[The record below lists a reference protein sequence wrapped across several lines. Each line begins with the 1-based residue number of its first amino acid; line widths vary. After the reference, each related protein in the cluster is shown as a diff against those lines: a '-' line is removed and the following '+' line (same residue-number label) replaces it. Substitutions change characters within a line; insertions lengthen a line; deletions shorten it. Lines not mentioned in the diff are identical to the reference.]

1 MGRIFQTRKATM
13 FKRYAK
19 MAKQFTKIG
28 KEIVMAVKASG
39 PTPDLNPRLRICIA
53 NAKAVNMPK
62 ANIDAAIKRAS
73 EKDTGSY
80 DEVIY
85 EGYGP
90 FGVPVLVECATDN
103 PTRTIANLRL
113 YFSRSNG
120 SVGTTGS
127 VSFMF
132 DRKGLFKIDSTGLN
146 KDDVELDLIDFGAEE
161 LTWDD
166 ETNELIVQVAF
177 TDFGMMQAGLEEKK
191 YMVKETIKTFIPN
204 ITKELTEE
212 QEIEFEK
219 MINKMEDDDDIMS
232 VYHNIA

>member
-1 MGRIFQTRKATM
+1 
-13 FKRYAK
+13 
-19 MAKQFTKIG
+19 
-28 KEIVMAVKASG
+28 
-39 PTPDLNPRLRICIA
+39 
-53 NAKAVNMPK
+53 
-62 ANIDAAIKRAS
+62 
-73 EKDTGSY
+73 
-80 DEVIY
+80 
-85 EGYGP
+85 
-90 FGVPVLVECATDN
+90 VPVLVECATDN

-166 ETNELIVQVAF
+166 ETHELIVQVAF
-177 TDFGMMQAGLEEKK
+177 NDFGLMQAGLEEKK
-191 YMVKETIKTFIPN
+191 YTVKETIKTFIPN
-204 ITKELTEE
+204 TSKELTDE
-212 QEIEFEK
+212 QEVEFEK

>member
-28 KEIVMAVKASG
+28 KEIVMAVKQGG
-39 PTPDLNPRLRICIA
+39 PSPDLNPKLRICIA

-62 ANIDAAIKRAS
+62 VNVDNAIKRAS
-73 EKDTGSY
+73 EKDTNNY
-80 DEVIY
+80 DEIIY

-103 PTRTIANLRL
+103 PTRTVANLRL
-113 YFSRSNG
+113 YFNRSNG
-120 SVGTTGS
+120 ALGTNGS

-132 DRKGLFKIDSTGLN
+132 EHKGLFKLDSTGL
-146 KDDVELDLIDFGAEE
+146 DRDEVEMDLIDFGAEE

-177 TDFGMMQAGLEEKK
+177 TDFGLMQNGL
-191 YMVKETIKTFIPN
+191 
-204 ITKELTEE
+204 
-212 QEIEFEK
+212 
-219 MINKMEDDDDIMS
+219 
-232 VYHNIA
+232 